1 MTNETGPIWN
11 VPLIDSLP
19 ITDSGMTQAMP
30 SRADLRM
37 CRGRN
42 ERVAA
47 GYEVLLAHYHRVCE
61 ERDRLRG
68 LLREINEWDRDY
80 PSLPLGIVERI
91 EKENLP

>member
-1 MTNETGPIWN
+1 MMTNETGPIYCI
-11 VPLIDSLP
+11 PLIERMPLG
-19 ITDSGMTQAMP
+19 DSGMTQAMP

-61 ERDRLRG
+61 ERDKWKAAHELLTKSVAMFCADSRQIITRSNG
-68 LLREINEWDRDY
+68 L
-80 PSLPLGIVERI
+80 
-91 EKENLP
+91 